1 MSLLLLVGPP
11 GALVAETAGEISR
24 LQGIPFA
31 DTDATIEQ
39 LTGESTELI
48 AVERSE
54 EKLRALEKD
63 VALAFLTD
71 ITARDQR
78 VLGLGSGS
86 LGNSRDD
93 AEFSPVRRRLAEL
106 REGGAAVVH
115 LTGNLATLVHRTGLD
130 GPRLAAVASP
140 RRIFF
145 TQLSQRTP
153 LYAEFA
159 THTIDTSGM
168 ELAEVTDAVVA
179 AWKATQNADGTEARR
194 QGNEATSQD

>member
-1 MSLLLLVGPP
+1 MSLLILVGPP
-11 GALVAETAGEISR
+11 GALVAEAAGEISR
-24 LQGIPFA
+24 LHNIPFA
-31 DTDATIEQ
+31 DTDAAIEE

-54 EKLRALEKD
+54 EDLRRLERD
-63 VALAFLTD
+63 VALAFL
-71 ITARDQR
+71 RDLSPSDER
-78 VLGLGSGS
+78 VLALGSGS
-86 LGNSRDD
+86 LGNSRSDG
-93 AEFSPVRRRLAEL
+93 EFAPVRARLAQL
-106 REGGAAVVH
+106 REAGAVVVH

-153 LYAEFA
+153 LYQELA

-168 ELAEVTDAVVA
+168 ELAEVTAAVVDVWNGYRTSGENNA
-179 AWKATQNADGTEARR
+179 AA
-194 QGNEATSQD
+194 QD

>member
-1 MSLLLLVGPP
+1 MSLLILVGPP

-24 LQGIPFA
+24 RQGIPFA

-54 EKLRALEKD
+54 EELRALEKD
-63 VALAFLTD
+63 VALAFLSD
-71 ITARDQR
+71 ITAQDQR
-78 VLGLGSGS
+78 VLALGSGS

-93 AEFSPVRRRLAEL
+93 ADFAPVRARLAEL
-106 REGGAAVVH
+106 RDGGAAVVH

-153 LYAEFA
+153 LYAELA

-179 AWKATQNADGTEARR
+179 A
-194 QGNEATSQD
+194 SQD